1 MGLITWIVIAV
12 VILSI
17 IGQGWNVFASSVLRG
32 AQKVIVTVR
41 PIIDDSTKALNQPLD
56 NFTNSIQ
63 SILNI

>member
-1 MGLITWIVIAV
+1 MGFVTWIIFTV

-32 AQKVIVTVR
+32 AQKVIITVR
-41 PIIDDSTKALNQPLD
+41 PIIDDSTKELNQPLD
-56 NFTNSIQ
+56 NLTNSIQ

>member
-32 AQKVIVTVR
+32 AQKVIITVR

-56 NFTNSIQ
+56 NLTNSIQ

>member
-32 AQKVIVTVR
+32 AQKVIITVR
-41 PIIDDSTKALNQPLD
+41 PIIDDSTKAINQPLD
-56 NFTNSIQ
+56 NLTNSIQ

>member
-1 MGLITWIVIAV
+1 MGFVTWIIFAV

-32 AQKVIVTVR
+32 AQKVIITVR
-41 PIIDDSTKALNQPLD
+41 PIIDDSTKELNQPLD
-56 NFTNSIQ
+56 NLTNSIQ